1 MKNCCLDE
9 QTAAAE
15 TIRKLQK
22 KKKREVRQQHELHT
36 TRNAN
41 YGKSHSEVAWV
52 AIACAWLRALILS
65 SYARRDLRAIRPA
78 STFTAALEKQSRR
91 PARQH
96 QELSDACRCIQDG
109 HAKKKVREQTRVL
122 NASWISTKLC
132 LLNFPLIFN
141 SWKTKSAV
149 FYSSTYNF
157 FLLFFL
163 CSYLQWQGHAL
174 HLDCTLS
181 RLGNI
186 TMRGSAERIYTTTYY
201 IPSSPIEVRAYYPGY
216 YSKESWPKDNLEYS
230 KFNFTT
236 EYRLNQKR
244 KGSPEQPRVYRHE
257 FLQTRVLQTRVLTD
271 TSFITWWL

>member
-1 MKNCCLDE
+1 MREGIWEPSDRHRPSPQLWKSSRGNLLGSIRSCRTPADAYRMEMRKRRFENRHEFSTLHGDPRNCAFWTSLWFL
-9 QTAAAE
+9 
-15 TIRKLQK
+15 I
-22 KKKREVRQQHELHT
+22 HERLNRH
-36 TRNAN
+36 
-41 YGKSHSEVAWV
+41 Y
-52 AIACAWLRALILS
+52 
-65 SYARRDLRAIRPA
+65 
-78 STFTAALEKQSRR
+78 STQA
-91 PARQH
+91 H
-96 QELSDACRCIQDG
+96 I
-109 HAKKKVREQTRVL
+109 
-122 NASWISTKLC
+122 
-132 LLNFPLIFN
+132 IF
-141 SWKTKSAV
+141 
-149 FYSSTYNF
+149 FYIY
-157 FLLFFL
+157 
-163 CSYLQWQGHAL
+163 SYLQWQGHAL

-186 TMRGSAERIYTTTYY
+186 TMRGSTERIYTTTYY